1 MGNES
6 SSKKSKSKQN
16 LATEL
21 TDINYA
27 DECAEEEYIDKTNC
41 CWLEFQAVKK
51 RIYVDMQ
58 VRSYG
63 KIIS

>member
-41 CWLEFQAVKK
+41 CWLEF
-51 RIYVDMQ
+51 
-58 VRSYG
+58 
-63 KIIS
+63 